1 MTELE
6 TLIEQVA
13 ELITKIDFIGKLS
26 IFNFILVGSLF
37 VIVVFME
44 WNRNE

>member
-1 MTELE
+1 MELE
-6 TLIEQVA
+6 QIVEQLA
-13 ELITKIDFIGKLS
+13 ELTTKIDFIGKLS

-44 WNRNE
+44 WNRHE